1 MLFLGGMPGLS
12 QSFMSKAGALPELD
26 RHKLS
31 LSQADLDSHKSFTGL
46 SQADLDSHK
55 SFTGLTDVERYNQA
69 LLHQNTMKDAQSML
83 HRNGHLIIDRQNY

>member
-31 LSQADLDSHKSFTGL
+31 LSQADLDSLKSL
-46 SQADLDSHK
+46 
-55 SFTGLTDVERYNQA
+55 TGLTDVERYNQA